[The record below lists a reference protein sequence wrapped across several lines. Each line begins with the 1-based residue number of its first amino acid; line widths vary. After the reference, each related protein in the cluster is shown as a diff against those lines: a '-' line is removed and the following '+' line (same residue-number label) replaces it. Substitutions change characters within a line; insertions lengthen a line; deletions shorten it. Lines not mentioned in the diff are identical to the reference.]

1 MQTMETQS
9 TEQKQSNGS
18 DRPNAP
24 TGQSGMDRKI
34 EKRNWPPKKIALFGG
49 GAILV
54 IILFYSAIFGD
65 SSSRLNVEADRI
77 TISTVERG
85 PFQEFIPVTGSVL
98 PIETFYLDAIEGGR
112 VERRFTEAGSFVRQ
126 GDPILRLANTNL
138 QLDVMY
144 REALSYEQI
153 NNAQNRRLAIEQN
166 SIAVQTQLT
175 EVEYQVR
182 RLQTQYARDSSLF
195 AKNLIS
201 PNEFKL
207 TDDEYN
213 YWLRRRVLALENFRQ
228 DSLLRVNQLTQ
239 LQSSIDRLETNL
251 EMVKQNVENLVVR
264 APISGQLTSLNAE
277 IGQSK
282 NPGERLGQIDV
293 LDSFKVRVAVDEFY
307 ITRINPGQ
315 TGEFDLAGSRHQ
327 LVIKKV
333 FPEVRDGRFEVDM
346 SFAGTAP
353 AGIRRGQ
360 SFQIRLQLGDLSEA
374 TLLAR
379 GGFYQTTGGQWAYV
393 VNASGDVAI
402 KRPIKLGRQNPQVFE
417 VLSGLEPGE
426 KVITSGYE
434 NFGDIDKL
442 ILNK

>member
-1 MQTMETQS
+1 MESQQ
-9 TEQKQSNGS
+9 EEEKQSNGS
-18 DRPNAP
+18 GRTAGSNQP
-24 TGQSGMDRKI
+24 GMDRKI
-34 EKRNWPPKKIALFGG
+34 QKKKWPPKKIALVGG
-49 GAILV
+49 GGIL
-54 IILFYSAIFGD
+54 IIVLFYSAIFGD
-65 SSSRLNVEADRI
+65 SSSRLNVDAERI

-85 PFQEFIPVTGSVL
+85 LFQEFIPVTGSVL

-112 VERRFTEAGSFVRQ
+112 VERIYTEAGLFVRK

-166 SIAVQTQLT
+166 SIAVRTQLT

-182 RLQTQYARDSSLF
+182 RLTTQYTRDSSLF
-195 AKNLIS
+195 RKNLIS
-201 PNEFKL
+201 PIEFKL
-207 TDDEYN
+207 TEDEYN
-213 YWLRRRVLALENFRQ
+213 YWQRRRVLALENFRQ
-228 DSLLRVNQLTQ
+228 DSLLRLNQLTQ

-282 NPGERLGQIDV
+282 NPGQRLGQIDV

-315 TGEFDLAGSRHQ
+315 TGEFDLAGSRHR
-327 LVIKKV
+327 LVIRKV

-346 SFAGTAP
+346 SFVESSP

-379 GGFYQTTGGQWAYV
+379 GGFYQTTGGQWVYV
-393 VNASGDVAI
+393 VNPSGDIAV
-402 KRPIKLGRQNPQVFE
+402 KRSIKLGRQNPQVFE
-417 VLSGLEPGE
+417 VLSGVEPGE

-442 ILNK
+442 LLNK

>member
-1 MQTMETQS
+1 METMKSHQK
-9 TEQKQSNGS
+9 EEKQSNGS
-18 DRPNAP
+18 TPSDS
-24 TGQSGMDRKI
+24 GSSQSGMDRKI
-34 EKRNWPPKKIALFGG
+34 EKRNWPPKKIALVGG
-49 GAILV
+49 GGILV

-65 SSSRLNVEADRI
+65 SSSRLNVEKERI

-112 VERRFTEAGSFVRQ
+112 VERLFTDAGSFVRK

-166 SIAVQTQLT
+166 SIAVRTQLT
-175 EVEYQVR
+175 EMEYQVR
-182 RLQTQYARDSSLF
+182 RLQTQHSRDSSLF

-201 PNEFKL
+201 PNEYKL
-207 TDDEYN
+207 TEDEYN

-228 DSLLRVNQLTQ
+228 DSLLRMNQLTQ
-239 LQSSIDRLETNL
+239 LESSIDRLETNL
-251 EMVKQNVENLVVR
+251 EMVKQNVENLVLR

-315 TGEFDLAGSRHQ
+315 TGEFDLGGSRYQ

-333 FPEVRDGRFEVDM
+333 YPEVRDGRFEVDM
-346 SFAGTAP
+346 SFSGTP
-353 AGIRRGQ
+353 PSGIRRGQ
-360 SFQIRLQLGDLSEA
+360 SLQIRLQLGDLSEA

-379 GGFYQTTGGQWAYV
+379 GGFYQTTGGQWAFV
-393 VNASGDVAI
+393 VDPSGGVAI

-442 ILNK
+442 ILNE